1 MSYLKIIILFAFSA
15 VAEILGCYLF
25 WLILKEGKSYL
36 LFIPA
41 VLSLVI
47 FAWLLTFLPSA
58 AGRTYAAYGGMYI
71 VVALIWL
78 RFIEGIELTRWD
90 LVGGLVALIGMSII
104 AFQPIVKE
112 I

>member
-15 VAEILGCYLF
+15 ATEILGCYLF
-25 WLILKEGKSYL
+25 WLILKEGKSNL

-47 FAWLLTFLPSA
+47 FAWLLTFHPSA

-78 RFIEGIELTRWD
+78 RFIDGIELTRWD
-90 LVGGLVALIGMSII
+90 LLGGLIALIGMSII
-104 AFQPIVKE
+104 AFQPISKA
-112 I
+112 